1 MYKNVIG
8 NLSEP
13 KHKRLTVGDLVLTVQ
28 QVLADAGGVLSGSQG
43 LLDALDHV
51 AQVVKGLQDV

>member
-8 NLSEP
+8 KLTEP

-28 QVLADAGGVLSGSQG
+28 QVLADAGRVLAGSQG
-43 LLDALDHV
+43 LLDAVDHV
-51 AQVVKGLQDV
+51 TQVVQGLQDV